1 LHFRCDGYF
10 GRRCAVNVLPF
21 VPVLV
26 AESVERTEGRQSIKR
41 SWKKRARFLG
51 SNAGHVVRYAKCS
64 VICGFR
70 SRSNIAGMAE
80 EVPAFLR
87 AETPDYATDPAQK
100 ARYGALS
107 CRTQMSLEFAEGR
120 LDRVEVWRI
129 RWEVKQLCTRPLDR
143 LPDTDDLVSRQ
154 IIYDDDVTALK
165 DRDDALPHIGK
176 KHRPVHGTL
185 KHERRDHGAL
195 AQAGDKRN
203 YFPLPLR
210 RIADQALSARATA
223 AQPYH
228 AGARPGL
235 VNKYQSG
242 RVKHALLPHP
252 APARAGDFRAFLLRR
267 VQSFF

>member
-1 LHFRCDGYF
+1 
-10 GRRCAVNVLPF
+10 
-21 VPVLV
+21 
-26 AESVERTEGRQSIKR
+26 
-41 SWKKRARFLG
+41 
-51 SNAGHVVRYAKCS
+51 
-64 VICGFR
+64 
-70 SRSNIAGMAE
+70 MAE

-107 CRTQMSLEFAEGR
+107 CPTQMSLEFAEGR

-143 LPDTDDLVSRQ
+143 LPDTNDLVSRQ

-203 YFPLPLR
+203 YFPMPLR